1 MDVLKALCGEIVIQ
15 CGQELSLALGE
26 RNSTDDS
33 ATQC

>member
-1 MDVLKALCGEIVIQ
+1 MDVLKAICGEIVIQ
-15 CGQELSLALGE
+15 CGQEFSLALGK